1 MPLIQS
7 RLLPTWLCLL
17 MVIVSVIHFC
27 GKIYPSQMS
36 SSWIWFYN
44 CPLTIRK
51 SSLSSVDHPYL
62 THSEWKT
69 FTFAAL
75 LKLEVITWVEGQTK
89 PFNLVIRP
97 WSMRGITSCREG
109 IGQKYNITTTAGE
122 KADFLTA
129 SHKIQ
134 GYGFFSGCFSLPTT
148 STFYWSQSFHCMF
161 DLSLSKVLNCINK
174 YKPEYPKEDFLFS

>member
-1 MPLIQS
+1 MKRTNIATIWNTFAGMYAVNPKQVTTYLTMLIDGN
-7 RLLPTWLCLL
+7 LN
-17 MVIVSVIHFC
+17 VSVIHFW
-27 GKIYPSQMS
+27 GKIYPSQIS

-44 CPLTIRK
+44 FPLTIRK

-109 IGQKYNITTTAGE
+109 IGQKYNITTTAGQ

-134 GYGFFSGCFSLPTT
+134 GYGFFSGCFSPTYDLNFLLIT
-148 STFYWSQSFHCMF
+148 EFSLHVRFELVKSQ
-161 DLSLSKVLNCINK
+161 
-174 YKPEYPKEDFLFS
+174 